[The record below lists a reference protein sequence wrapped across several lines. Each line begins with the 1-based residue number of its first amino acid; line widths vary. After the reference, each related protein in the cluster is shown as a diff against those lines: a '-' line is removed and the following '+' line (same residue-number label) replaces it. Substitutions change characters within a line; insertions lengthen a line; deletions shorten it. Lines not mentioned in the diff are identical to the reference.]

1 MNNSSLS
8 GAAGGAPAAAQMTL
22 WTIPDDQEYREDY
35 PFTKHPAY
43 SGGHIHIFECN
54 EDNDLYGAEFIV
66 SILDELRIE
75 QAGSVS
81 GNGFHHNRQNII
93 RAWHEHRLFG
103 LRVEDSWDFYE
114 ANRQRGGDDAAFLMP
129 KSRVGAFV
137 LPVFCVVD
145 KPCPKGKS
153 INQIEDVAIEYLW
166 VAQRVRGVG
175 VGTHMVMAA
184 FAKGVEDPLPD
195 AEPFWRKMGYTP
207 QPPEP
212 EKKRRREWEHT
223 SDEEAS
229 EMPDTKRKI

>member
-1 MNNSSLS
+1 
-8 GAAGGAPAAAQMTL
+8 
-22 WTIPDDQEYREDY
+22 
-35 PFTKHPAY
+35 
-43 SGGHIHIFECN
+43 
-54 EDNDLYGAEFIV
+54 
-66 SILDELRIE
+66 
-75 QAGSVS
+75 
-81 GNGFHHNRQNII
+81 
-93 RAWHEHRLFG
+93 
-103 LRVEDSWDFYE
+103 
-114 ANRQRGGDDAAFLMP
+114 
-129 KSRVGAFV
+129 
-137 LPVFCVVD
+137 VFCVVD

-175 VGTHMVMAA
+175 VGTLMVMEA
-184 FAKGVEDPLPD
+184 FAKGVQDPLPD

>member
-1 MNNSSLS
+1 LNNSSLS

-22 WTIPDDQEYREDY
+22 WTIPDDQEYRDDD

-103 LRVEDSWDFYE
+103 LRVEDSDDFYE
-114 ANRQRGGDDAAFLMP
+114 ANKLRGGDDAAFLMP

-137 LPVFCVVD
+137 LPVFITLN
-145 KPCPKGKS
+145 KPCPGGREMLDGTDYW
-153 INQIEDVAIEYLW
+153 QDLVIEYLW
-166 VAQRVRGVG
+166 VAQRVRGAG
-175 VGTHMVMAA
+175 VGTRMVAEV
-184 FAKGVEDPLPD
+184 FARGVEDPLPE
-195 AEPFWRKMGYTP
+195 AEPFWRKMGYTL
-207 QPPEP
+207 QTPEPEKP
-212 EKKRRREWEHT
+212 EKKRRRECKQT
-223 SDEEAS
+223 SDVECL
-229 EMPDTKRKI
+229 IN